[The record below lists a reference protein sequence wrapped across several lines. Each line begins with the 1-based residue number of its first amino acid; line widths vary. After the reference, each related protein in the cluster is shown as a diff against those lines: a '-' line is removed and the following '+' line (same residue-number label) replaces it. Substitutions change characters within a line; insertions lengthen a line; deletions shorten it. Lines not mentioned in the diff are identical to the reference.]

1 MIQDGVFSP
10 KHRLCMEPATITA
23 IALGVGAA
31 ASVAGTGYTMYQG
44 EKQADKAEDAMDAQA
59 NEQKRIRDEMAE
71 RQKQEDA
78 STAAREARER
88 TRLNTS
94 KLGRKSAMF
103 TGPQGIP
110 QIGGYGGGTFLGG
123 GKP

>member
-1 MIQDGVFSP
+1 MAYAVHLLE
-10 KHRLCMEPATITA
+10 HRDPIVTP
-23 IALGVGAA
+23 IALGLGAA
-31 ASVAGTGYTMYQG
+31 ASVATAGYTIYQG
-44 EKQADKAEDAMDAQA
+44 EKQSDRAEDAMDAQA
-59 NEQKRIRDEMAE
+59 NEQKRLRSEMEE

-78 STAAREARER
+78 SVAAREARDR